1 VTQRG
6 FTIKRLRHL
15 LVRPHTFWRHDRL
28 DRSWEK
34 LSDGTQARIRTI
46 LLFGVVIGFVIGVLA
61 ASLWVRF
68 A

>member
-1 VTQRG
+1 MTDQEARSAA
-6 FTIKRLRHL
+6 T
-15 LVRPHTFWRHDRL
+15 
-28 DRSWEK
+28 SWEK